1 MPDNTRRA
9 RDEAFWQTFADRYD
23 RHPAPVNLE
32 NGYFGRMSRTVV
44 EDYQRHI
51 EQINNSNSIYVRQRF
66 EQHDS
71 LDIRA
76 QLAELIGVRAQS
88 IAFTQNATAGLQ
100 SLIRNYN
107 RLEPGDQ
114 VLICDLEYD
123 TVKGAMR
130 WLARHRGVEVIE
142 IEHTHPASFDSLL
155 ATYREAFIRYPKLKL
170 MALTHV
176 THRTGLV
183 MPVQAIAALAR
194 EHGVDIILDGAHA
207 LGQME
212 FDLEALGIA
221 FAGYNLHKWIGSPLT
236 LGFLYI
242 APQRLADIDPDMGEM
257 HFPLTE
263 TFVALRADIRNWR
276 WAGVPFYLRTGKRM
290 PQKLS
295 QIVIHFKEPSHYI
308 FAPEQRLQIS
318 NKLIIRLQPDE
329 GISLRVMTKDQ
340 GLDKGMQLRSGPLQL
355 NFSDTWRS
363 ARIPDAYE
371 RLLLE
376 VMNGN
381 QNLFVRKDEIEA
393 AWKWCDQLI
402 AGWKKS
408 GDAPKPYAAG
418 SWGPM
423 SSIALITRDGRSW
436 YGDI

>member
-23 RHPAPVNLE
+23 RHPGPVNLE

-44 EDYQRHI
+44 EEYQRNI
-51 EQINNSNSIYVRQRF
+51 ELINNSNSIYVRQRF

-88 IAFTQNATAGLQ
+88 VAFTHNATAGLQ

-107 RLEPGDQ
+107 RLQPGDQ

-130 WLARHRGVEVIE
+130 WLAKHRGVEVIE
-142 IEHTHPASFDSLL
+142 IEHAHPASFDSLL
-155 ATYREAFIRYPKLKL
+155 ATYREAFIQYPKLKL

-183 MPVQAIAALAR
+183 MPVQAIASLAK

-207 LGQME
+207 LGQIE

-236 LGFLYI
+236 LGFIYI

-257 HFPLTE
+257 HFS
-263 TFVALRADIRNWR
+263 AGDIRSRTPYSTPNIPALMTLPLVFEEHR
-276 WAGVPFYLRTGKRM
+276 ALGGAAAKGARVNYLRNLWVSAVRNLPGIEVMT
-290 PQKLS
+290 PDD
-295 QIVIHFKEPSHYI
+295 P
-308 FAPEQRLQIS
+308 RLYC
-318 NKLIIRLQPDE
+318 
-329 GISLRVMTKDQ
+329 GITSLRFTRHADQ
-340 GLDKGMQLRSGPLQL
+340 QAMV
-355 NFSDTWRS
+355 
-363 ARIPDAYE
+363 E
-371 RLLLE
+371 RLL
-376 VMNGN
+376 NDY
-381 QNLFVRKDEIEA
+381 NLFTVVRNGAACGPCIRVTPSLTTTAAEI
-393 AWKWCDQLI
+393 QSLI
-402 AGWKKS
+402 L
-408 GDAPKPYAAG
+408 
-418 SWGPM
+418 
-423 SSIALITRDGRSW
+423 ALNELR
-436 YGDI
+436 

>member
-23 RHPAPVNLE
+23 RHPGPVNLE

-130 WLARHRGVEVIE
+130 WLGRHRGVEVIE

-155 ATYREAFIRYPKLKL
+155 ATYREVFIRHPKLKL

-183 MPVQAIAALAR
+183 MPVQAIAALAK

-257 HFPLTE
+257 HFPLN
-263 TFVALRADIRNWR
+263 DIRSRTPYSTPNIPALMTLPLVFEEHR
-276 WAGVPFYLRTGKRM
+276 ALGGAAAKGARVNYLRNLWVSAVRNLPGIEVTT
-290 PQKLS
+290 PDD
-295 QIVIHFKEPSHYI
+295 P
-308 FAPEQRLQIS
+308 RLYC
-318 NKLIIRLQPDE
+318 
-329 GISLRVMTKDQ
+329 GITSMRFTRHADQ
-340 GLDKGMQLRSGPLQL
+340 QAMV
-355 NFSDTWRS
+355 
-363 ARIPDAYE
+363 E
-371 RLLLE
+371 RLL
-376 VMNGN
+376 NDY
-381 QNLFVRKDEIEA
+381 NLFTVVRNGAACGPCIRITPSLTTTAAEI
-393 AWKWCDQLI
+393 QSLI
-402 AGWKKS
+402 
-408 GDAPKPYAAG
+408 
-418 SWGPM
+418 
-423 SSIALITRDGRSW
+423 LVLNELR
-436 YGDI
+436 

>member
-23 RHPAPVNLE
+23 RHPGPVNLE

-44 EDYQRHI
+44 EEYQRNI
-51 EQINNSNSIYVRQRF
+51 ELINNSNSIYVRQRF

-88 IAFTQNATAGLQ
+88 VAFTHNATAGLQ

-107 RLEPGDQ
+107 RLQPGDQ

-130 WLARHRGVEVIE
+130 WLAHHRGVEVIE
-142 IEHTHPASFDSLL
+142 IEHAHPATFDSLL
-155 ATYREAFIRYPKLKL
+155 ATYREAFVRYPKLKL

-183 MPVQAIAALAR
+183 MPVQAIASLAK

-207 LGQME
+207 LGQIE

-257 HFPLTE
+257 HFPLN
-263 TFVALRADIRNWR
+263 DIRSRTPYSTPNIPALMTLPLVFEEHR
-276 WAGVPFYLRTGKRM
+276 SLGGAAAKGARVNYLRNLWVSAVRNLPGIEVTT
-290 PQKLS
+290 PDD
-295 QIVIHFKEPSHYI
+295 P
-308 FAPEQRLQIS
+308 RLYC
-318 NKLIIRLQPDE
+318 
-329 GISLRVMTKDQ
+329 GITSLRFTRHADQ
-340 GLDKGMQLRSGPLQL
+340 QAMV
-355 NFSDTWRS
+355 
-363 ARIPDAYE
+363 E
-371 RLLLE
+371 RLL
-376 VMNGN
+376 NDF
-381 QNLFVRKDEIEA
+381 NLFTVVRNGAACGPCIRVTPSLTTTAAEIQ
-393 AWKWCDQLI
+393 WLVQ
-402 AGWKKS
+402 
-408 GDAPKPYAAG
+408 
-418 SWGPM
+418 
-423 SSIALITRDGRSW
+423 ALNELR
-436 YGDI
+436 

>member
-23 RHPAPVNLE
+23 RHPGPVNLE

-44 EDYQRHI
+44 EEYQRNI
-51 EQINNSNSIYVRQRF
+51 ELINNSNSIYVRQRF

-88 IAFTQNATAGLQ
+88 VAFTHNATAGLQ

-107 RLEPGDQ
+107 RLQFGDQ

-130 WLARHRGVEVIE
+130 WLAKHRGVEVIE
-142 IEHTHPASFDSLL
+142 IEHAHPATFDSLL

-183 MPVQAIAALAR
+183 MPVQAIASLAK

-207 LGQME
+207 LGQIE

-236 LGFLYI
+236 LGFIYI

-257 HFPLTE
+257 HFS
-263 TFVALRADIRNWR
+263 AGDIRSRTPYSTPNIPALMTLPLVFEEHR
-276 WAGVPFYLRTGKRM
+276 ALGGAAAKGARVNYLRNLWVSAVRNLPGIEVTT
-290 PQKLS
+290 PDD
-295 QIVIHFKEPSHYI
+295 P
-308 FAPEQRLQIS
+308 RLYC
-318 NKLIIRLQPDE
+318 
-329 GISLRVMTKDQ
+329 GITSLRFTRHADQ
-340 GLDKGMQLRSGPLQL
+340 QAMV
-355 NFSDTWRS
+355 
-363 ARIPDAYE
+363 E
-371 RLLLE
+371 RLLNDYDLFT
-376 VMNGN
+376 VVRNGAACGPCIRVTPS
-381 QNLFVRKDEIEA
+381 LTTTAAEI
-393 AWKWCDQLI
+393 QSLI
-402 AGWKKS
+402 Q
-408 GDAPKPYAAG
+408 
-418 SWGPM
+418 
-423 SSIALITRDGRSW
+423 ALNELR
-436 YGDI
+436 